1 MELEK
6 LWSEWK
12 VDEFIGEGS
21 FGKVYRIVRED
32 FGHTYE
38 AALKVIEIPQNQSEY
53 KTIKSEGLS
62 DESAQE
68 YFKSV
73 VEDIVNEFALMS
85 KLKGNSN
92 IVSYEDHSVIP
103 KETEFGWE
111 IFIRM
116 ELLTPLFNYLEE
128 HELTV
133 KDVIQL
139 GIDMCKA
146 LEVCQKYNIIH
157 RDIKPENIF
166 VSDIG
171 TFKLGDFGIA
181 RQLEKTTS
189 GMSKKG
195 TYTYM
200 APEVYKGLEYNST
213 VDIYSLGIVLYRFLN
228 NNRAPFMPPAPQ
240 QIRYSDKEQANVM
253 RLSGQ
258 PMSKP
263 CNAEGRLAEI
273 ILKACAYDPKERYES
288 PRVMR
293 QELQALLY
301 TEAEKKLVYPD
312 GDVLI
317 NDRNDYVTSTHG
329 LFFNREEKGEQKD
342 SLNLNKEWRDE
353 ERTGEKTSFLFRS
366 VEEENRQREEE
377 EERRR
382 QEQERKRI
390 EEEKRRE
397 EEEEKKRKEE
407 ERLRLEEKRR
417 KEEAE
422 KLRLEEERKQKE
434 KEEQLRIEKEKRE
447 EAESLRLEEER
458 QKKEE
463 RLRKAEEERRQKEEL
478 RKKKEEEKQRQ
489 KEELRKKKEELKG
502 KKEQKQAGQKDGSKK
517 KIPVFIV
524 AGVIVV
530 LLLVFLLLSNA
541 KVKVPNVTDIQV
553 AKAEKILKE
562 EGFQIK
568 KTYQMV
574 NGVEEGMVISQKEKF
589 GSKIKKGS
597 DIHLTVCSGTLV
609 SVPNVVGQTLEEARI
624 QLQNAKLLIN
634 QQDAYS
640 DDVAEGMVISQE
652 PTEGEVQSGTIVS
665 LVVSKGQQPITIP
678 DLAGKSADKAKEI
691 LKNAGLKVT
700 IEKEYSAKVKKD
712 SVISQSIKKGTEVEK
727 GTSVKLVISKGKK
740 PEKKEPSTAGSTPNY
755 TPNSNTYHNNYNSKP
770 SGGSSKPKTPK
781 KDSSQ
786 GSDNLD
792 DWELIN

>member
-1 MELEK
+1 MERDVMELEK

-21 FGKVYRIVRED
+21 FGKVYKIVRED
-32 FGHTYE
+32 FGHTYV

-103 KETEFGWE
+103 KEKEFGWE

-116 ELLTPLFNYLEE
+116 ELLTPLFSYLED

-200 APEVYKGLEYNST
+200 APEVYKGLDYNST

-273 ILKACAYDPKERYES
+273 VLKACAYDPKERYES
-288 PRVMR
+288 PYAMR
-293 QELQALLY
+293 QELQTLLY
-301 TEAEKKLVYPD
+301 TESEKKLAYPE
-312 GDVLI
+312 GDVLT
-317 NDRNDYVTSTHG
+317 NDKNEYTV
-329 LFFNREEKGEQKD
+329 
-342 SLNLNKEWRDE
+342 
-353 ERTGEKTSFLFRS
+353 GEKTEFMKDSDIDDALLNKQS
-366 VEEENRQREEE
+366 TD
-377 EERRR
+377 
-382 QEQERKRI
+382 KRT
-390 EEEKRRE
+390 KDGS
-397 EEEEKKRKEE
+397 
-407 ERLRLEEKRR
+407 
-417 KEEAE
+417 E
-422 KLRLEEERKQKE
+422 KLDYEYENDDNKTVMMATEYDAEDEKTVLMDNSLNDSKDEKNNSDNLEVNKKNQKE
-434 KEEQLRIEKEKRE
+434 D
-447 EAESLRLEEER
+447 
-458 QKKEE
+458 
-463 RLRKAEEERRQKEEL
+463 
-478 RKKKEEEKQRQ
+478 KKKEAVKNAAI
-489 KEELRKKKEELKG
+489 RKKSVNG
-502 KKEQKQAGQKDGSKK
+502 DVSKK
-517 KIPVFIV
+517 KNNRDDKQVKSKKKNKLIPVIV
-524 AGVIVV
+524 GVVILAAVV
-530 LLLVFLLLSNA
+530 IGTVFVLNNFNQPK
-541 KVKVPNVTDIQV
+541 KVKVPNLQNMKISD
-553 AKAEKILKE
+553 AEKTLKAN
-562 EGFQIK
+562 GLIADK
-568 KTYQMV
+568 KYSKSRD
-574 NGVEEGMVISQKEKF
+574 VEKDYIISQKEKAGTEVEE
-589 GSKIKKGS
+589 GST
-597 DIHLTVCSGTLV
+597 IHIVVCSVTMI
-609 SVPNVVGQTLEEARI
+609 SVPDVTNQKADEAKISLEGLGITVNVTEVYSDAVESTKIISQEPKAGTEIEYGQEVTITVSKGEELI
-624 QLQNAKLLIN
+624 EIPDVTGLKQSDAKSKLKSLAMKVDIKET
-634 QQDAYS
+634 YS
-640 DDVAEGMVISQE
+640 DDVA
-652 PTEGEVQSGTIVS
+652 
-665 LVVSKGQQPITIP
+665 KG
-678 DLAGKSADKAKEI
+678 K
-691 LKNAGLKVT
+691 
-700 IEKEYSAKVKKD
+700 
-712 SVISQSIKKGTEVEK
+712 VISQSVEVNKKVKKGTAITLKV
-727 GTSVKLVISKGKK
+727 SKGSK
-740 PEKKEPSTAGSTPNY
+740 PEPETTAQQK
-755 TPNSNTYHNNYNSKP
+755 SNTYTNTNNNVNTYTQPPKKSEPKT
-770 SGGSSKPKTPK
+770 SKPKT
-781 KDSSQ
+781 KDN
-786 GSDNLD
+786 SDDSLD

>member
-12 VDEFIGEGS
+12 VDKFIGEGS
-21 FGKVYRIVRED
+21 FGKVYKIARED
-32 FGHTYE
+32 FGHTYV

-73 VEDIVNEFALMS
+73 VEDIVNEFVLMS

-103 KETEFGWE
+103 KEKEFGWE

-116 ELLTPLFNYLEE
+116 ELLTPLFSYLEK

-200 APEVYKGLEYNST
+200 APEVYKGLDYNST

-258 PMSKP
+258 PMPKP

-273 ILKACAYDPKERYES
+273 VLKACAYDPKERYES
-288 PRVMR
+288 PYAMR
-293 QELQALLY
+293 QELQTLLY
-301 TEAEKKLVYPD
+301 TESEKRLAYPE
-312 GDVLI
+312 GDVLT
-317 NDRNDYVTSTHG
+317 NDKNEYTV
-329 LFFNREEKGEQKD
+329 
-342 SLNLNKEWRDE
+342 
-353 ERTGEKTSFLFRS
+353 GEKTEFVKDSEIDDALLNKQSTDKRAKDS
-366 VEEENRQREEE
+366 SEKLNYEYEDDDNKTVLMAKEYDAEDEKTVLMDNSLNDSKEEKNNSDKLEVNKKKQRED
-377 EERRR
+377 
-382 QEQERKRI
+382 
-390 EEEKRRE
+390 
-397 EEEEKKRKEE
+397 
-407 ERLRLEEKRR
+407 
-417 KEEAE
+417 
-422 KLRLEEERKQKE
+422 
-434 KEEQLRIEKEKRE
+434 
-447 EAESLRLEEER
+447 
-458 QKKEE
+458 
-463 RLRKAEEERRQKEEL
+463 
-478 RKKKEEEKQRQ
+478 KKKGSVKEADIPKKSINGDISKRNNNHDDKQV
-489 KEELRKKKEELKG
+489 K
-502 KKEQKQAGQKDGSKK
+502 SKNK
-517 KIPVFIV
+517 NKVIPAIVGVVILAAIVIGTVF
-524 AGVIVV
+524 AFNG
-530 LLLVFLLLSNA
+530 FNQPK
-541 KVKVPNVTDIQV
+541 KVKVPNLQNMKIAD
-553 AKAEKILKE
+553 AEKTLKE
-562 EGFQIK
+562 NGLIADK
-568 KTYQMV
+568 KYSKSQD
-574 NGVEEGMVISQKEKF
+574 VEK
-589 GSKIKKGS
+589 
-597 DIHLTVCSGTLV
+597 D
-609 SVPNVVGQTLEEARI
+609 
-624 QLQNAKLLIN
+624 
-634 QQDAYS
+634 Y
-640 DDVAEGMVISQE
+640 VISQE
-652 PTEGEVQSGTIVS
+652 EKVGSEVDEGSTIHIVVCSVTMISVPDVNNQNIDEARSALEELGLTVKVTEIYSDTVEVTRIISQEPEAGTEIEFGQEVIVT
-665 LVVSKGQQPITIP
+665 VSKGEELIEIP
-678 DLAGKSADKAKEI
+678 DVT
-691 LKNAGLKVT
+691 GLKQSDAKSKLKFLSMKVD
-700 IEKEYSAKVKKD
+700 IKETYSDNVAKGK
-712 SVISQSIKKGTEVEK
+712 VISQSVAANKKVKKGTLITLKV
-727 GTSVKLVISKGKK
+727 SKGSK
-740 PEKKEPSTAGSTPNY
+740 PEPETIAQQK
-755 TPNSNTYHNNYNSKP
+755 SNTYTNTNNNVNTYTQPPKQSEPKT
-770 SGGSSKPKTPK
+770 SKPKT
-781 KDSSQ
+781 KDN
-786 GSDNLD
+786 SDDSLS

>member
-62 DESAQE
+62 DESVQE

-73 VEDIVNEFALMS
+73 IEDIVNEFALMS

-258 PMSKP
+258 PMPKP

-301 TEAEKKLVYPD
+301 TEAEKKLAYPD
-312 GDVLI
+312 GDVLT
-317 NDRNDYVTSTHG
+317 NDKNDYITSTHG
-329 LFFNREEKGEQKD
+329 LFTNREEKGEQKD
-342 SLNLNKEWRDE
+342 GLNLNKEWGNE

-366 VEEENRQREEE
+366 VEEENRQKEEE

-397 EEEEKKRKEE
+397 EEKEKKRKEE

-447 EAESLRLEEER
+447 EAERLRLEEER

-463 RLRKAEEERRQKEEL
+463 RLRKAEERRQKEEL
-478 RKKKEEEKQRQ
+478 RR
-489 KEELRKKKEELKG
+489 KKEELKKQKVQKQPENKESSG
-502 KKEQKQAGQKDGSKK
+502 KKIA
-517 KIPVFIV
+517 VFIAV
-524 AGVIVV
+524 GVIVV
-530 LLLVFLLLSNA
+530 LLLAFLIFPKA
-541 KVKVPNVTDIQV
+541 KVKVPNVTDMQV
-553 AKAEKILKE
+553 TKAEKVLK
-562 EGFQIK
+562 
-568 KTYQMV
+568 
-574 NGVEEGMVISQKEKF
+574 
-589 GSKIKKGS
+589 
-597 DIHLTVCSGTLV
+597 LV
-609 SVPNVVGQTLEEARI
+609 SIPNISGKTVEEAR
-624 QLQNAKLLIN
+624 ALLE
-634 QQDAYS
+634 DSGLVMSSEEMYS
-640 DDVAEGMVISQE
+640 PDVAEGVVISQTPE
-652 PTEGEVQSGTIVS
+652 EGEVATGKTV
-665 LVVSKGQQPITIP
+665 LVIVSKGPSPVVVP
-678 DLAGKSADKAKEI
+678 DVKGKPADKVKEN
-691 LKNAGLKVT
+691 LKNVGLKVT
-700 IEKEYSAKVKKD
+700 IKKEYNSKVKKD
-712 SVISQSIKKGTEVEK
+712 RVISQSINNGTEVPK
-727 GTSVKLVISKGKK
+727 GTAIELVVSKGKK
-740 PEKKEPSTAGSTPNY
+740 PEKKEPITQRPASNY
-755 TPNSNTYHNNYNSKP
+755 TSGENTYSNNYSNQSSGNSGS

>member
-12 VDEFIGEGS
+12 VDKFIGEGS
-21 FGKVYRIVRED
+21 FGKVYKIARED
-32 FGHTYE
+32 FGHTYV

-73 VEDIVNEFALMS
+73 VEDIVNEFVLMS

-103 KETEFGWE
+103 KEKEFGWE

-116 ELLTPLFNYLEE
+116 ELLTPLFSYLEK

-200 APEVYKGLEYNST
+200 APEVYKGLDYNST

-258 PMSKP
+258 PMPKP

-273 ILKACAYDPKERYES
+273 VLKACAYDPKERYES
-288 PRVMR
+288 PYAMR
-293 QELQALLY
+293 QELQTLLY
-301 TEAEKKLVYPD
+301 TESEKKLAYPE
-312 GDVLI
+312 GDVLT
-317 NDRNDYVTSTHG
+317 NDKNEYTVGEKTEFMKDTDVNEDLSKQTSADIEPKVNSEKLNFENDDNKTVMMATEYDP
-329 LFFNREEKGEQKD
+329 EDEKTVLMDD
-342 SLNLNKEWRDE
+342 SLNNNKDD
-353 ERTGEKTSFLFRS
+353 KNNDLQNN
-366 VEEENRQREEE
+366 V
-377 EERRR
+377 
-382 QEQERKRI
+382 
-390 EEEKRRE
+390 
-397 EEEEKKRKEE
+397 
-407 ERLRLEEKRR
+407 
-417 KEEAE
+417 
-422 KLRLEEERKQKE
+422 
-434 KEEQLRIEKEKRE
+434 IEKSQNQ
-447 EAESLRLEEER
+447 ANNDS
-458 QKKEE
+458 KKEN
-463 RLRKAEEERRQKEEL
+463 KQHNKIKKDKNNSNHDDKHVKF
-478 RKKKEEEKQRQ
+478 KKKNR
-489 KEELRKKKEELKG
+489 L
-502 KKEQKQAGQKDGSKK
+502 
-517 KIPVFIV
+517 IPVIV
-524 AGVIVV
+524 GVVILAAVV
-530 LLLVFLLLSNA
+530 IGTVFALNSFNQPK
-541 KVKVPNVTDIQV
+541 KVKVPNLQNMKISD
-553 AKAEKILKE
+553 AEKTLKE
-562 EGFQIK
+562 NGLITDK
-568 KTYQMV
+568 KYSKSQD
-574 NGVEEGMVISQKEKF
+574 VEK
-589 GSKIKKGS
+589 
-597 DIHLTVCSGTLV
+597 D
-609 SVPNVVGQTLEEARI
+609 
-624 QLQNAKLLIN
+624 
-634 QQDAYS
+634 Y
-640 DDVAEGMVISQE
+640 VISQE
-652 PTEGEVQSGTIVS
+652 EKAGTEVEEGSTIHIVVCSVTMISVPDVTNQKADEARILLEGVGLTVNVKEVYSDTVELTRIISQEPKAGTEIEYGREITIT
-665 LVVSKGQQPITIP
+665 VSKGEELIEIP
-678 DLAGKSADKAKEI
+678 DVT
-691 LKNAGLKVT
+691 GLKKSDAKSKLNSLSMKVD
-700 IEKEYSAKVKKD
+700 IKETYSDNVAKGK
-712 SVISQSIKKGTEVEK
+712 VISQSVTVNEKVKKGTSITLKV
-727 GTSVKLVISKGKK
+727 SKGSK
-740 PEKKEPSTAGSTPNY
+740 PEPETTVQQK
-755 TPNSNTYHNNYNSKP
+755 SNTYTNTNNNTNTYTQPPKKSEPKNN
-770 SGGSSKPKTPK
+770 KPKA
-781 KDSSQ
+781 KDN
-786 GSDNLD
+786 SDDSLS